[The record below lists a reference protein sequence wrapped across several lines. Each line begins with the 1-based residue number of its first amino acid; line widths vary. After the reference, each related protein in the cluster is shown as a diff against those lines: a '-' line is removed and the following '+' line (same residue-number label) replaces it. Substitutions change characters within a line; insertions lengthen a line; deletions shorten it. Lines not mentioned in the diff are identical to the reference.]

1 MSCSKYYLTNTGN
14 TIVTFNYQRCDDAMW
29 EYQVEL
35 SPSESKTIWLLNNTY
50 SSPLFNSIVQED
62 LGGFPITPTP
72 TPSTTPPSTPGPT
85 PSVTPTLTQTP
96 TPTNVLRT
104 TLFIT
109 GHSESSAVE
118 ACSSGTSTIFVNGP
132 SLADSTL
139 AWSNEYGPNTGDPG
153 GYYVEDGIVYYING
167 GCDIGCSSGA
177 TIAVYG
183 TCS

>member
-1 MSCSKYYLTNTGN
+1 MSCSKYYLTNTGT

-35 SPSESKTIWLLNNTY
+35 APSESKTIWLLNNTY

-72 TPSTTPPSTPGPT
+72 TQSSTPQPT
-85 PSVTPTLTQTP
+85 PTPTP
-96 TPTNVLRT
+96 TPTNILRT
-104 TLFIT
+104 TLT
-109 GHSESSAVE
+109 GICHSETSSQD
-118 ACSSGTSTIFVNGP
+118 ACDCLGTATIFVNGT

-139 AWSNEYGPNTGDPG
+139 AWTNEFGPNTGDPV
-153 GYYVEDGIVYYING
+153 GYYVQSGSIYYING
-167 GCDIGCSSGA
+167 GCAIGCSSGA
-177 TIAVYG
+177 TITLSG